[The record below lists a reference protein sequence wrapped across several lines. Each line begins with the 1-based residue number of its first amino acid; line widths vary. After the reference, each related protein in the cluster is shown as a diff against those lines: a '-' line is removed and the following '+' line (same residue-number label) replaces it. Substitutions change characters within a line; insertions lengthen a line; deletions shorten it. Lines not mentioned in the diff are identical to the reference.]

1 MLREGAAIKSAL
13 CKLPI
18 LNQCCT
24 ALVIQPEKQSVCM
37 KKVTTLLQLLFACT
51 LIHAQ
56 SVDSTSTQK
65 KITFTAGATYNSSLN
80 YYGRTDSLKS
90 QGIYPFVGISLKNG
104 LYVFS
109 NFIFINNATA
119 TTYAATTLQAGYNF
133 KNKKESFK
141 GNIFGARFF
150 YNADISLLQSV
161 VKEQAGINLS
171 YINKVINI
179 HGGADAKFSDQT
191 DFGAYGGLDHTIR
204 IDSVGKGVIVISP
217 SAYGYFG
224 TQRFSKTYLEE
235 KKFLIFPVSQQQVT
249 QNSSRF
255 SVMSYELSCPV
266 VYAIGKMNII
276 VTPAY
281 VLPQNIVTA
290 DGTSTQKADNLFYT
304 TATIRFDF

>member
-1 MLREGAAIKSAL
+1 
-13 CKLPI
+13 
-18 LNQCCT
+18 
-24 ALVIQPEKQSVCM
+24 M
-37 KKVTTLLQLLFACT
+37 KKVIALLQILFIGTLL
-51 LIHAQ
+51 HAQ
-56 SVDSTSTQK
+56 SDSTTSEK

-90 QGIYPFVGISLKNG
+90 QGISPFAGISLKNG

-119 TTYAATTLQAGYNF
+119 TTYAATTLEAGYSF
-133 KNKKESFK
+133 KNKKGSFK

-150 YNADISLLQSV
+150 YNADVSLVQSV

-171 YINKVINI
+171 NINRVISI
-179 HGGADAKFSDQT
+179 HAGADAKFSNVT
-191 DFGAYGGLDHTIR
+191 DFGAYGGLSHAFR
-204 IDSVGKGVIVISP
+204 IDPVGKKGVIVITP

-266 VYAIGKMNII
+266 VYGIGKMNII
-276 VTPAY
+276 IAPAY
-281 VLPQNIVTA
+281 VLPQNVVTA
-290 DGTSTQKADNLFYT
+290 DGTTTQKTDNLFYT
-304 TATIRFDF
+304 TASIRFDF